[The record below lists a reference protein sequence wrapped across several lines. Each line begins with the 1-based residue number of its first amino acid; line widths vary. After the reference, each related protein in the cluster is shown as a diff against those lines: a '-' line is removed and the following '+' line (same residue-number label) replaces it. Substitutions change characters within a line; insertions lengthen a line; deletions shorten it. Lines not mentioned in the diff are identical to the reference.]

1 MRLSKYVQ
9 ALLLLLPLGLIAGC
23 GGYSGSAGAG
33 AGAQTGSV
41 FTVATDASLPSV
53 VSCQLQVDGVSLN
66 GSPNLLAAP
75 ALVDFA
81 QLNGLHQLLDL
92 TGIQSGI
99 TYTTATITLD
109 AMTPP
114 VIQYINT
121 GVNPPAISTLAGA
134 SLSQTSIVVPLAHP
148 FVLAANDLV
157 GFRMEFDIPASLATN
172 AGQLTG
178 AISPTFHV
186 ALLNAADSNV
196 SIDDFRAGF
205 VGLGNNNSTFVVQ
218 GPHGRQWTVTTD
230 NNTDFDTGEMPASY
244 TTNSI
249 VEISGQLNPVTKS
262 IDASEVAEISTDKFL
277 LGGLFT
283 SIRPAPQPG
292 PATAA
297 DLYVRSELPD
307 IAGITLGQITTLTLT
322 GGENY
327 RIANV
332 KLPVITAL
340 LFNNSLLAPGQHV
353 AVGGVINT
361 AGNTTIL
368 IPHRIVL
375 ERQGQAGTV
384 TVPPVVTNGN
394 TGSFVLN
401 DNSTAGVLLP
411 SPLTVLTFAN
421 TRFINLSG
429 LSAVTGSIRV
439 VGFILINPANHVP
452 VMVARSVEQLT
463 GS

>member
-1 MRLSKYVQ
+1 MRIPKCVE

-23 GGYSGSAGAG
+23 SGSTAGAGAG

-41 FTVATDASLPSV
+41 FTVATDAALPSV
-53 VSCQLQVDGVSLN
+53 VSCQFQVDGISLN
-66 GSPNLLAAP
+66 SSPNLLSAP

-81 QLNGLHQLLDL
+81 QLSGLHQLLDL
-92 TGIQSGI
+92 NGLKTG

-109 AMTPP
+109 AATPP

-121 GVNPPAISTLAGA
+121 GVNPPTISALPGA
-134 SLSQTSIVVPLAHP
+134 SLSSTTIVVPLANP
-148 FVLAANDLV
+148 FVLNANDLV
-157 GFRMEFDIPASLATN
+157 GFRMEFDIAASLATN

-178 AISPTFHV
+178 VINPTFHV
-186 ALLNAADSNV
+186 ALLNAADSQV
-196 SIDDFRAGF
+196 SIDNFRAGF
-205 VGLGNNNSTFVVQ
+205 VGFGANNNTFIVQ

-230 NNTDFDTGEMPASY
+230 NNTDFDTAELPASY
-244 TTNSI
+244 TANSI
-249 VEISGQLNPVTKS
+249 LEISGQLDPVTKS
-262 IDASEVAEISTDKFL
+262 IDASEVAEISTDKFF

-283 SIRPAPQPG
+283 SIRPTPQPG

-307 IAGITLGQITTLTLT
+307 ITGLTPGQITTLTLNGT
-322 GGENY
+322 ENY

-340 LFNNSLLAPGQHV
+340 LFGNSLLTPGQAV

-361 AGNTTIL
+361 VGNTTTL

-384 TVPPVVTNGN
+384 TAPPVITNGN
-394 TGSFVLN
+394 TGSFLLN

-411 SPLTVLTFAN
+411 SPLTVLTFSN

-439 VGFILINPANHVP
+439 VGFILINPATQKP
-452 VMVARSVEQLT
+452 VMVARSVEQPT
-463 GS
+463 S